1 MTNDRFI
8 VQNCLWV
15 ITRPVGV
22 AIYDFDFR
30 GLLDCRTPYD
40 FPSGL
45 PAVARTGAIP
55 NYPEFFDQ
63 CQVMGIQLVH
73 SPEDHERCSTL
84 PAWYPLIERD
94 TPRSRWYR
102 EIPAFSEIESEFTLP
117 VFIKGARQT
126 SKHKASASIVRSR
139 SEYELAVA
147 HFGSDP
153 ILHWQEFVCREFA
166 DLRPVAGGA
175 QGKVP
180 ASFEFR
186 TFWWKGELVGAGRYW
201 LDAVPYDWSAAERSS
216 ALEVARRTVTAVGCT
231 FLVVDLAQ
239 RTDGRWIVIECNDGM
254 ESGYAGAPP
263 IRIWQGIVDHEA
275 RCLRDTLAGD

>member
-1 MTNDRFI
+1 MTCDRFI
-8 VQNCLWV
+8 VQNRLGV
-15 ITRPVGV
+15 VTRPVGV
-22 AIYDFDFR
+22 ATYDFDFR
-30 GLLDCRTPYD
+30 GLLECRTPFD

-45 PAVARTGAIP
+45 PTVARIGAIP
-55 NYPEFFDQ
+55 DYPEFFDQ
-63 CQVMGIQLVH
+63 CQTLGFQLVH
-73 SPEDHERCSTL
+73 SPGDHERCSTL
-84 PAWYPLIERD
+84 PAWYPLIESD

-102 EIPAFSEIESEFTLP
+102 EIPALPEVESDFTLP

-139 SEYELAVA
+139 SDYELAVA
-147 HFGSDP
+147 HFRSDP

-186 TFWWKGELVGAGRYW
+186 TFWWKRELVGAGRYW
-201 LDAVPYDWSAAERSS
+201 LDAVAYDWSASERSD
-216 ALEVARRTVTAVGCT
+216 ALEVARRAVNAVDCT

-254 ESGYAGAPP
+254 ESGYAGASP
-263 IRIWQGIVDHEA
+263 IGIWQAIVAHEA
-275 RCLRDTLAGD
+275 RCHGDPLAGD